1 MDFDFLR
8 KLRRCGWVVGLWLCA
23 GSVGAGA
30 QDFSTVTDPIT
41 AYLSANP
48 EIPGAGLRSVQ
59 GGRVV
64 HEQYWGGYD
73 AQTQVRI
80 ASATKWLSGVAIMSL
95 VDEGLLDLDVPV
107 SQYLPD
113 EFGAGDARGGMTV
126 RQMFSHSAGAPGMS
140 IFTSAKRITLEQSV
154 GLIAE
159 HTAWVAEPGEEFRY
173 GNVSMQVA
181 GRVAEVVS
189 GKDWEAL
196 FVERVAEPLGLTGTD
211 YQGLGATSNPRIAG
225 SGQSS
230 VSDYARV
237 LEMLAN
243 EGDFRGTRVLSAQ
256 AVATMLADQTAGAAL
271 GYAPPAIGTFK
282 GYGIGNWVELRDAED
297 DRPLEFSSP
306 GLFGTTPWINPEAG
320 VYGVFVIDD
329 ALLNVDGLMDEVRAL
344 SRRVTPAIPEPGV
357 LGVWMLG
364 AVLCGRRRGGVAAM
378 LPAS

>member
-1 MDFDFLR
+1 
-8 KLRRCGWVVGLWLCA
+8 
-23 GSVGAGA
+23 
-30 QDFSTVTDPIT
+30 
-41 AYLSANP
+41 
-48 EIPGAGLRSVQ
+48 
-59 GGRVV
+59 
-64 HEQYWGGYD
+64 
-73 AQTQVRI
+73 
-80 ASATKWLSGVAIMSL
+80 
-95 VDEGLLDLDVPV
+95 
-107 SQYLPD
+107 
-113 EFGAGDARGGMTV
+113 
-126 RQMFSHSAGAPGMS
+126 MS
-140 IFTSAKRITLEQSV
+140 IFLAAKRITLEQSV

-159 HTAWVAEPGEEFRY
+159 HMRRGWRSLVKSSTTAGCRCRWR
-173 GNVSMQVA
+173 A
-181 GRVAEVVS
+181 GWRRWCR
-189 GKDWEAL
+189 GRIGRRL

-225 SGQSS
+225 SADSRAL
-230 VSDYARV
+230 SDYARV